1 MPVNLGPTEIIML
14 VLLGVL
20 MFGPEKLPPIARK
33 VGRIY
38 KYLSGIANDA
48 KDQLG
53 KELGPGF
60 QDLTLADLNPKTF
73 IAKHLLDS
81 EEVTSV
87 REALADSKKAITD
100 TGAELALASTA
111 IAGAGAELLGALQ
124 GADGPLS
131 QPGVPF
137 DLEAT

>member
-1 MPVNLGPTEIIML
+1 ML

-33 VGRIY
+33 VARVY

-48 KDQLG
+48 KGQLG

-60 QDLTLADLNPKTF
+60 ADLSLADLNPKTF

-81 EEVTSV
+81 EEITSV
-87 REALADSKKAITD
+87 REALNESKQSLVDTSAELSAATAGIA
-100 TGAELALASTA
+100 TGAAELVGALNSSDA
-111 IAGAGAELLGALQ
+111 AGAAPVSA
-124 GADGPLS
+124 
-131 QPGVPF
+131 GVPF
-137 DLEAT
+137 DIEAT

>member
-1 MPVNLGPTEIIML
+1 MNLGPTEIMML

-60 QDLTLADLNPKTF
+60 QDLSLADLNPKTF
-73 IAKHLLDS
+73 LTKHLLDS
-81 EEVTSV
+81 DEITSV
-87 REALADSKKAITD
+87 REALSESKQALSD
-100 TGAELALASTA
+100 TSAELATATAGIASGTS
-111 IAGAGAELLGALQ
+111 ELLGALNDSD
-124 GADGPLS
+124 DGVLVTPS
-131 QPGVPF
+131 GVPI

>member
-1 MPVNLGPTEIIML
+1 ML

-33 VGRIY
+33 VGRVY

-60 QDLTLADLNPKTF
+60 QDLSLADLNPKTF

-100 TGAELALASTA
+100 TSAELASATAGIAS
-111 IAGAGAELLGALQ
+111 GAAELLDTLNSSEDALVP
-124 GADGPLS
+124 A
-131 QPGVPF
+131 GVPF